1 MSVELSI
8 IQHIL
13 QTLRTSN
20 VKILD
25 ITPEDPWLELCDE
38 ITGHQPYK
46 LDDQHIQSLIEV
58 ISKLPPNTDGRI
70 FQVEYRKKIDTQKS
84 VSSDRSAYTIS
95 IEALK
100 SNAIAVYSGSIDLL
114 TRGYYRTLTDI
125 ETIEWTDPDLLEK
138 IEQAI
143 TSTNEAT

>member
-25 ITPEDPWLELCDE
+25 ITPEDPWP
-38 ITGHQPYK
+38 GHVYSSWHQPYK

-58 ISKLPPNTDGRI
+58 ISKLSPNADSRI
-70 FQVEYRKKIDTQKS
+70 FQVEYRKTIDTQKS